1 MSSRPPSFLLPNSPT
16 CRVID
21 RFSDLPDNSPIIEDS
36 EGKIPFWPL
45 LHHLI
50 STPILNISL
59 LVDRLQ
65 TIAANAETYPGG
77 DLGFLDKFLKEKGE
91 EKIVYTI
98 WLKVRQIAL
107 DIAVYFP
114 SGELELLRPGCPLKL
129 SRGQVA
135 CLVVHQF
142 LCSFVPQRDDDG
154 YQDLSIW
161 YPEQQRHPVAARMYL
176 EALFAYFESLP
187 PAEEL
192 IVDHQAGHKPV
203 SYELHQRNQTPL
215 ADSKLGPVYVNYL
228 DVHTSDTH
236 HPRVQGKGGA
246 VVVPSNKVIGFG
258 QSATQEEI
266 FVGIAPEA
274 YPVVLVAP
282 RLADDTVIAVSGAR
296 AMVDV
301 RGQRRN
307 IEWNIRTM
315 TNDSEGGRLIF
326 MDALEMDMVERSSD
340 NDLPDLYPE
349 NIDRELNKAIN
360 GFTSYNG
367 DSIFTGL
374 WGCGAFGGDP
384 GLKLIILWLAAGAA
398 NVGLHL
404 MMGPGEHDLGRGLE
418 EVAKACD
425 GMTLNDV
432 RELLLVV
439 PMELRKAGILKWI
452 AEAASGASR
461 LIQG

>member
-1 MSSRPPSFLLPNSPT
+1 MSSRPPSFLLPNSPS

-21 RFSDLPDNSPIIEDS
+21 RFSDLPDNSPITEDS

-65 TIAANAETYPGG
+65 TIAANAETYPDG
-77 DLGFLDKFLKEKGE
+77 DFGFLDKFLKEQDQDRIINTTWP
-91 EKIVYTI
+91 KI
-98 WLKVRQIAL
+98 RQIAL
-107 DIAVYFP
+107 DIIEYFP
-114 SGELELLRPGCPLKL
+114 NGELELLRPGCPLKL

-142 LCSFVPQRDDDG
+142 LCSFVPQRNDDG
-154 YQDLSIW
+154 YQDLGIW
-161 YPEQQRHPVAARMYL
+161 YSEEQRHPAAAKMYL

-187 PAEEL
+187 SAKEL
-192 IVDHQAGHKPV
+192 IVDHLAGHTTV

-215 ADSKLGPVYVNYL
+215 DDSKLGPVYVNYL

-236 HPRVQGKGGA
+236 HPHVQGKGGA
-246 VVVPSNKVIGFG
+246 VVVSSNKVIGFG

-266 FVGIAPEA
+266 FVGIAPEV

-282 RLADDTVIAVSGAR
+282 HLTDDTVITVSGAR

-307 IEWNIRTM
+307 VEWNTRM
-315 TNDSEGGRLIF
+315 TNNSKGGRLVL
-326 MDALEMDMVERSSD
+326 MDALEMDMVERSSG

-360 GFTSYNG
+360 GLTSYNG
-367 DSIFTGL
+367 HSIFTGL

-384 GLKLIILWLAAGAA
+384 GVKLMILWLATGAA
-398 NVGLHL
+398 DVQLHL
-404 MMGPGEHDLGRGLE
+404 MLGPGEHDLGRGLE
-418 EVAKACD
+418 EVAKACE
-425 GMTLNDV
+425 GLTLNDV
-432 RELLLVV
+432 RELLLAV
-439 PMELRKAGILKWI
+439 PMELRKEGILKWI
-452 AEAASGASR
+452 TEAASGASR

>member
-1 MSSRPPSFLLPNSPT
+1 MPSRPPSFLLPNSPS

-21 RFSDLPDNSPIIEDS
+21 RFSDLPDNSTITEDS

-50 STPILNISL
+50 NTPVLSISL
-59 LVDRLQ
+59 LIDRLQ
-65 TIAANAETYPGG
+65 TIAANAETYPDG
-77 DLGFLDKFLKEKGE
+77 DFGFLDKFLKEQDE
-91 EKIVYTI
+91 DKIIYTI
-98 WLKVRQIAL
+98 WSRIKQIAL
-107 DIAVYFP
+107 DITVYFP
-114 SGELELLRPGCPLKL
+114 SGELELLRAGCPLRL

-142 LCSFVPQRDDDG
+142 LCSFVPQRNDDG
-154 YQDLSIW
+154 YQDLGIW
-161 YPEQQRHPVAARMYL
+161 YPEEQRHPSAARMYL

-187 PAEEL
+187 PAKEL
-192 IVDHQAGHKPV
+192 IDDHLAGHKAV
-203 SYELHQRNQTPL
+203 SYELHQNSQAPL
-215 ADSKLGPVYVNYL
+215 ADAKLGPVHINYL

-236 HPRVQGKGGA
+236 HPHIQGKGGA
-246 VVVPSNKVIGFG
+246 VVVSSNKVIGFG

-282 RLADDTVIAVSGAR
+282 HLTDDTVITVSGAR
-296 AMVDV
+296 AMADV
-301 RGQRRN
+301 KGQRRN
-307 IEWNIRTM
+307 IKWNIRTM
-315 TNDSEGGRLIF
+315 ANDSEGGRLVF

-349 NIDRELNKAIN
+349 NIDRELQKATN

-384 GLKLIILWLAAGAA
+384 GVKLMILRLAAGVA
-398 NVGLHL
+398 NVELHL
-404 MMGPGEHDLGRGLE
+404 MLGPGEHDLGRELE

-425 GMTLNDV
+425 GLTLNDV
-432 RELLLVV
+432 RGLLGRV
-439 PMELRKAGILKWI
+439 PMELRKERILKWI

-461 LIQG
+461 QIE